1 MKRSLYFSK
10 CSLYIVTKINEYLNF
25 GFYISIFTYIN
36 TRYGYI
42 SCFRYMFNQIGVL
55 KND

>member
-1 MKRSLYFSK
+1 MKRYLYFYK

-25 GFYISIFTYIN
+25 GFHISIFTYID
-36 TRYGYI
+36 TTY
-42 SCFRYMFNQIGVL
+42 RYMCCFSYIFNQIGVL